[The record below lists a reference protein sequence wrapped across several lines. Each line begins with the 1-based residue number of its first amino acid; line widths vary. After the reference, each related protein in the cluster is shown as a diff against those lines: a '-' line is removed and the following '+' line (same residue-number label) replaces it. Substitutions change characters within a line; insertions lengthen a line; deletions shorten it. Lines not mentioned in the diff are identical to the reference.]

1 MTSGEPLVI
10 EALSAS
16 HDRKPFSCGVAAL
29 DTYIRQQARQDIKR
43 RISRVF
49 VARSHDQPRLI
60 LGYYTLSSL
69 SIDLAALPSEMSRK
83 LPRHPIPAALLG
95 RLAVNENARGTGIG
109 KMLLMDAITR
119 TFAVSAEIAI
129 YAMVVDA
136 IDAEAARFYQQY
148 GFLSLNQDGRRLFL
162 PLKSIETI
170 K

>member
-10 EALSAS
+10 EALSTS
-16 HDRKPFSCGVAAL
+16 HDRKTFSCSVPAL
-29 DTYIRQQARQDIKR
+29 DTYIRQQAHQDIKR

-49 VARSHDQPRLI
+49 VARSHDRPRLI

-69 SIDLAALPSEMSRK
+69 SIDLAALPDEMSRK

-119 TFAVSAEIAI
+119 TLAVSAEIAI

-136 IDAEAARFYQQY
+136 IDGEAARFYQQY
-148 GFLSLNQDGRRLFL
+148 GFLSLSQDGRRLFL
-162 PLKSIETI
+162 PLNAAWAMR
-170 K
+170 

>member
-1 MTSGEPLVI
+1 MTPGGPLVI
-10 EALSAS
+10 EAICAS
-16 HDRKPFSCGVAAL
+16 HDRRSFSCSVPAL

-49 VARSHDQPRLI
+49 VARSHDEPRTI

-69 SIDLAALPSEMSRK
+69 SIDLAALPDAISRK

-95 RLAVNENARGTGIG
+95 RLAVDKSARGSGIG

-119 TFAVSAEIAI
+119 TITVSAEIAI
-129 YAMVVDA
+129 YAMVVDT
-136 IDAEAARFYQQY
+136 IDAEAAHFYQQY
-148 GFLSLNQDGRRLFL
+148 GFVSLSRDNQRLFL
-162 PLKSIETI
+162 PLKSIDMN